1 MPNRTANVVSVVFV
15 GILAGIPLTT
25 ISRSETIPADNCL
38 IAPKSDTPAGSHWY
52 YRIDHRTKRQCWYLR
67 GEGDKPQTASQSTAP
82 SAKPPAP
89 PAETVAQRSLA
100 DAHAELPTQ
109 TIRNDIQNVDPPPV
123 ASGLSPSRPNASDNN
138 AAPAVVA
145 SRWPDTSA
153 AIPPASPQPAASN
166 PASDAPTNS
175 IAPLASADLEA
186 APIAADFPSQRER
199 GAMPLLVATIGVLTL
214 ACGLIAK
221 FIRPR
226 RPKQRKFRTRRGP
239 TWELTDDDRIV
250 LSDDPGI
257 NDLRRRP
264 AFSRGAGQAGARRGD
279 SYSRRSGRALN

>member
-1 MPNRTANVVSVVFV
+1 MPNRTANVVSAVFV

-25 ISRSETIPADNCL
+25 ISRGETVPVDNCL
-38 IAPKSDTPAGSHWY
+38 TAPKGDTPAGSHWY
-52 YRIDHRTKRQCWYLR
+52 YRIDHRTKRQCWHLR
-67 GEGDKPQTASQSTAP
+67 GEGDKPQTASQNTAP

-100 DAHAELPTQ
+100 DAHAELPAQ
-109 TIRNDIQNVDPPPV
+109 TIRNDTQNVDPPPV
-123 ASGLSPSRPNASDNN
+123 APGLNPSPPNASDNN
-138 AAPAVVA
+138 LAPAVVA

-153 AIPPASPQPAASN
+153 AIPPANPQPAASN

-186 APIAADFPSQRER
+186 ASVAADFSPQRER
-199 GAMPLLVATIGVLTL
+199 GAMPLLVAIIGVLTL
-214 ACGLIAK
+214 ACGLVAK
-221 FIRPR
+221 FSRPR

-239 TWELTDDDRIV
+239 TGELTDDDRIV
-250 LSDDPGI
+250 LSDDAGI

-264 AFSRGAGQAGARRGD
+264 AFSRGPVQAGARRGD
-279 SYSRRSGRALN
+279 SYSRRSGHALN